1 MGCERFKRQTVED
14 KGAFEGVEWGG
25 EHCKKNNT
33 PSLFASYI
41 RCLSFKLLPRVFVR
55 VCGKGVAT
63 HTELVVH
70 KHTMRDTAAQKRERE
85 RLSKHYYYTNYR

>member
-1 MGCERFKRQTVED
+1 MNVSNGKLWRTKELLRELS
-14 KGAFEGVEWGG
+14 GEGNIA
-25 EHCKKNNT
+25 KKNNT